1 MYCKIKL
8 IVKVNRR
15 KQLRHTDKNFAMVSS
30 MKAHIL
36 VIDDDAVACE
46 FLQEALS
53 REGYEVVAY
62 TSALEALKQD
72 LSRYDLLMS
81 DIRMPGMDGLQFLGE
96 VQKKWPELP
105 VILMT
110 AYGSLETTMEAI
122 SLGAWDYISKP
133 FSPDDCRAIVK
144 KVLEVRELR
153 ERRMNLKPEAEGG
166 AKFIGS
172 SATMVDFYKQIARV
186 ADAAASVLIE
196 GESGTGKE
204 LTARSLHNM
213 SLRRDK
219 PFVVVHCGAIPDNL
233 LESELFGYEKGSF
246 TGADHQHM
254 GLLESAEGGTIFLDE
269 ITEMS
274 TALQGKFLRFMQN
287 GEVRRIGGHEV
298 RHVAVRIVAA
308 ANKNIDEEVAKA
320 RFRLDL
326 LYRFI
331 VRLRIPSLREHKE
344 DVPLLIESMLKK
356 FGYPSVRIS
365 VEAMELLMSYAWPG
379 NVRELEN
386 VLQQTLLLSPFVVV
400 LPENLPDRFHKQ
412 SPGEENEANADLPDL
427 TPLER
432 AERDKI
438 LQTLKAASWNQSKT
452 AQLLGIDRKTL
463 RLKIRRYNL
472 LDDKITP
479 AAVTSPDKN

>member
-1 MYCKIKL
+1 
-8 IVKVNRR
+8 
-15 KQLRHTDKNFAMVSS
+15 

-36 VIDDDAVACE
+36 VIDDDAIACE

-53 REGYEVVAY
+53 LDGYEVITY
-62 TSALEALKQD
+62 TSATEALKQN
-72 LSRYDLLMS
+72 LSQYDLLMS
-81 DIRMPGMDGLQFLGE
+81 DIRMPGMDGLQFLGQ
-96 VQKKWPELP
+96 VQKKWPNLP

-133 FSPDDCRAIVK
+133 FSPEDCRAIVK

-153 ERRMNLKPEAEGG
+153 ERRMKLQPETTEEP
-166 AKFIGS
+166 KLIGS
-172 SATMVDFYKQIARV
+172 SATMVEFYKQIARV
-186 ADAAASVLIE
+186 ADAPASVLIE

-204 LTARSLHNM
+204 LTAHSLHNM

-219 PFVVVHCGAIPDNL
+219 PFIVVHCGAIPDNL

-246 TGADHQHM
+246 TGADHQHV

-274 TALQGKFLRFMQN
+274 TTLQGKFLRFMQN

-298 RHVAVRIVAA
+298 RHVAVRVVAA
-308 ANKNIDEEVAKA
+308 ANKNIDEEVSAG

-331 VRLRIPSLREHKE
+331 VRLHIPPLREHKE
-344 DVPLLIESMLKK
+344 DIPMLSESLLKK
-356 FGYPSVRIS
+356 FGYPNVRIS
-365 VEAMELLMSYAWPG
+365 VEAMELLMAYNWPG
-379 NVRELEN
+379 NVREMEN
-386 VLQQTLLLSPFVVV
+386 VLQQTLLLSPFVVI
-400 LPENLPDRFHKQ
+400 LPENLPERFAQQKENK
-412 SPGEENEANADLPDL
+412 EEGALPDIS
-427 TPLER
+427 PLEA
-432 AERDKI
+432 AERDQI
-438 LQTLKAASWNQSKT
+438 RQTLKETSWNQSKT

-463 RLKIRRYNL
+463 RLKIRRYDL
-472 LDDKITP
+472 FDEKLSAGGKSS
-479 AAVTSPDKN
+479 AER